1 MLTLRRKLLAGVAT
15 VIIVLIATMTYI
27 SATGRAYDLNNNI
40 NRELRSIVDSS
51 ARNLAYWS
59 SSNKLLLEGLVTEFL
74 PNRASDMLDQ
84 ALASTN
90 AAAAYYAIDETKEFI
105 LRPDLDL
112 PPGFDPTVR
121 PWYQQTAAAGETI
134 ITAPYR
140 DASSNELVVTFA
152 SPVIRNGKLVAVA
165 GMDKTLTYVVEQVLA
180 VELPASG
187 YSMLLDRDGT
197 ILAHELS
204 DQLDQNLQDVMSANE
219 SGSLSAAVD
228 QVISV
233 DYLEANYLL
242 KRQPI
247 PGTQWQLAI
256 VIDREEALEV
266 PVQRAVQQ
274 MLLVGV
280 IVLIVALVLSYLLIQ
295 RLLRPLT
302 VLAQAM
308 DNASQAD
315 GDLTRRL
322 EVKGN
327 DELSSLASSF
337 NRFSGSVQQLVRQ
350 SKQTAHDLIGIAQQI
365 EVSASENN
373 TQVQS
378 QKEEILQVAAALH
391 QMSSTSAEVADFAS
405 NTAES
410 SQRSSDATNA
420 ANKQALENGSSM
432 RGLMGEVDQA
442 GEVIKQLDAE
452 ADSIGSILNTIQE
465 IAEQT
470 NLLALNAAIEA
481 ARAGDQGRGFAVVAD
496 EVRALSQRTH
506 EATEEIQ
513 KKIQSLQ
520 SQTTQAVHIMDRSKE
535 MADETADNVSK
546 VASFLETAAAE
557 VAQINEM
564 SQRIAD
570 AASQQREAN
579 DEIGRITT
587 VVSDSADV
595 IAANVENNTR
605 QAGDMAASAK
615 GLGDQMSL
623 LKVD

>member
-59 SSNKLLLEGLVTEFL
+59 SSNKLMLEGLVTEFL

-152 SPVIRNGKLVAVA
+152 SPVIRNGKLLAVA

>member
-152 SPVIRNGKLVAVA
+152 SPVIRNGKLLAVA

>member
-105 LRPDLDL
+105 LRPNLDL

-121 PWYQQTAAAGETI
+121 PWYIQTAEAGETI

-152 SPVIRNGKLVAVA
+152 SPVIRGGNLVAVA

-204 DQLDQNLQDVMSANE
+204 DQLDQNIQDVMAPNDAS
-219 SGSLSAAVD
+219 SLREAVD
-228 QVISV
+228 RVVAV

-242 KRQPI
+242 KRQLI
-247 PGTQWQLAI
+247 PGTEWQLAI
-256 VIDREEALEV
+256 VIDRDEALAV

-280 IVLIVALVLSYLLIQ
+280 IVLVVALVLSYVLIQ

-327 DELSSLASSF
+327 DELSSLATSF

-405 NTAES
+405 NAAES
-410 SQRSSDATNA
+410 SQRSSEATNA

-432 RGLMGEVDQA
+432 RGLMSEVDQA
-442 GEVIKQLDAE
+442 GEVIKKLDAE

-520 SQTTQAVHIMDRSKE
+520 SQTTQAVNIMDRSKD
-535 MADETADNVSK
+535 MADQTADNVSK

-564 SQRIAD
+564 AQRIAD

-595 IAANVENNTR
+595 IAVNVENNTR

>member
-105 LRPDLDL
+105 LRPNLDL

-121 PWYQQTAAAGETI
+121 PWYIQTAEAGETI

-152 SPVIRNGKLVAVA
+152 SPVIRGGNLVAVA

-204 DQLDQNLQDVMSANE
+204 DQLDQNIQDVMAPNDAS
-219 SGSLSAAVD
+219 SLREAVD
-228 QVISV
+228 RVVAV

-242 KRQPI
+242 KRQLI
-247 PGTQWQLAI
+247 PGTEWQLAI
-256 VIDREEALEV
+256 VIDRDEALAV

-280 IVLIVALVLSYLLIQ
+280 IVLVVALVLSYVLIQ

-327 DELSSLASSF
+327 DELSSLATSF

-405 NTAES
+405 NAAES
-410 SQRSSDATNA
+410 SQRSSEATNA

-432 RGLMGEVDQA
+432 RGLMSEVDQA
-442 GEVIKQLDAE
+442 GEVIKKLDAE

-520 SQTTQAVHIMDRSKE
+520 SQTTQAVNIMDRSKD
-535 MADETADNVSK
+535 MADQTADNVSK

-557 VAQINEM
+557 VAKINEM
-564 SQRIAD
+564 AQRIAD

-595 IAANVENNTR
+595 IAVNVENNTR